1 MSINEIKKQLVQ
13 KLEKH
18 GFNKNLVSVESRIV
32 GLYHYVVVIVKDGDI
47 SIDEIRE
54 ITDSL
59 QGTEIDNYP
68 GRSWNDFCKVRTF
81 EERNRI

>member
-32 GLYHYVVVIVKDGDI
+32 GLYHYVVVVVKDDDI
-47 SIDEIRE
+47 PVNEIRK
-54 ITDSL
+54 ITDSF

-68 GRSWNDFCKVRTF
+68 GRSWNNFCKVRTF
-81 EERNRI
+81 KERNRI